1 MVQDQTNVVVIVG
14 SMHANVEGIYNVLNN
29 SGMDTSFRPIFAHP
43 QSHEKMISPEICR

>member
-29 SGMDTSFRPIFAHP
+29 SGMDILLSLVLCPEAVIFMFVP
-43 QSHEKMISPEICR
+43 